1 MSLVGP
7 RRLVPEEDA
16 MIAGEDRL
24 RLAMQ
29 PGMTGV
35 WQVGGASTIPTR
47 KMVVLDRGYLEQWSL
62 WLDLKLL
69 LKTARLVA
77 LRRGV

>member
-7 RRLVPEEDA
+7 RPLVPEEDA
-16 MIAGEDRL
+16 MIVGEDRL
-24 RLAMQ
+24 RLAMR

-35 WQVGGASTIPTR
+35 WQVGGASTIPIR
-47 KMVVLDRGYLEQWSL
+47 KMVVLDRGYLEGWSL

-69 LKTARLVA
+69 LKTAQLVA